1 MMNADKKTARI
12 SGLWYLAIAIFYSFS
27 MIYVD
32 SVFLV
37 SGNIE
42 ATVNNIQ
49 SSPILFKLGFVSCLA
64 GHICFLFLVNALY
77 KLLHSIN
84 RDWARLMVIFVV
96 AGVSVALLNRLNQAA
111 VLLLLDSGNSLSTLT
126 TIQLHAM
133 VLFLLEVH
141 HQGEMMA
148 VLFWGLWL
156 LPLGL
161 LIFKSGF
168 IPRIIG
174 ILLICAC
181 VCYLIDFF

>member
-1 MMNADKKTARI
+1 
-12 SGLWYLAIAIFYSFS
+12 
-27 MIYVD
+27 
-32 SVFLV
+32 
-37 SGNIE
+37 
-42 ATVNNIQ
+42 
-49 SSPILFKLGFVSCLA
+49 
-64 GHICFLFLVNALY
+64 
-77 KLLHSIN
+77 
-84 RDWARLMVIFVV
+84 MVIFVV
-96 AGVSVALLNRLNQAA
+96 AGVSVAFLNRLNQAA

-181 VCYLIDFF
+181 VCYLIDFFLYFFFPSLIAIADLPLSLVETTAEVVFILWLLIKVVIEKNVT